1 VKERKVC
8 NKSEERMSYDIRRRK
23 KERRIKINMYVCMK
37 SENVSRFFFGN
48 KIKEENERHV

>member
-37 SENVSRFFFGN
+37 SENVSRFFLA
-48 KIKEENERHV
+48 IK

>member
-8 NKSEERMSYDIRRRK
+8 NKSEERMSYDIRRGK

-37 SENVSRFFFGN
+37 NENVSRFFGN